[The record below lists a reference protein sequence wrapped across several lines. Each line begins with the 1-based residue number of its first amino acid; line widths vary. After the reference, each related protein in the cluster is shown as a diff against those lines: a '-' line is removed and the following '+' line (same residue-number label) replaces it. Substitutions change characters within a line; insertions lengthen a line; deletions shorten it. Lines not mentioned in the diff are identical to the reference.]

1 MQLGKSRFASLIGL
15 CFCLLLMPQ
24 TASAAT
30 IEGVK
35 VSVVDS
41 TGRTGQALTERMTA
55 SMQVVAEQLFL
66 EKDTAQ
72 IESVKS
78 DYARL
83 LGEVGERALTGY
95 KVEETVIK
103 LGTSSEIILKLS
115 PWLDVVND
123 VEVDLKFSG
132 VDQEM
137 SEVLLSKL
145 PELKARIV
153 KTVSGASVDAVDWAG
168 GVLRQ
173 KVRQDMETMLPE
185 FRASVDL
192 SQTGKKVVVQVI
204 VYPVGQTVHDVQFE
218 LLSETV
224 PNILFMKT
232 KERLHEEADELR
244 GLPVDFVKKHR
255 PELEKRLLTSVNEE
269 KVVSLYS
276 LKPTVTITPG
286 TDTVVE
292 IRMEADKYKIWIE
305 GYGDSGRDE
314 NNLSGRAHLGKYIS
328 DNDELFAE
336 FSVELENMEWEF
348 APGLAHRHGK
358 TTIAYARRITEHE
371 NNYRLEYDVSPK
383 WRLRAEHFSGTNV
396 NEFGA
401 RFRIHEFL
409 SVEYVYSNDKPY
421 LRLIGNL

>member
-1 MQLGKSRFASLIGL
+1 MQIGKSRVASLIGL

-137 SEVLLSKL
+137 SEVVLSKM

-173 KVRQDMETMLPE
+173 KVRQDMESMLPE

-204 VYPVGQTVHDVQFE
+204 VYPIGQTVHDVKFE

-383 WRLRAEHFSGTNV
+383 WRLRAEHFSGANI

>member
-24 TASAAT
+24 TGSAAT
-30 IEGVK
+30 IENVK

-72 IESVKS
+72 IEPVKS

-95 KVEETVIK
+95 KVEETVIT
-103 LGTSSEIILKLS
+103 LGSSSEVVLKLS

-123 VEVDLKFSG
+123 VGVDLKFSG
-132 VDQEM
+132 VDQAM
-137 SEVLLSKL
+137 SEVVLSKM

-173 KVRQDMETMLPE
+173 KVRQDMESMLPE

-204 VYPVGQTVHDVQFE
+204 VYPIGQTVHDVKFE

-383 WRLRAEHFSGTNV
+383 WRLRAEHFSGANI

>member
-1 MQLGKSRFASLIGL
+1 MRIGSSRFTSLI
-15 CFCLLLMPQ
+15 CFSFWLLLAPHA
-24 TASAAT
+24 ASAET
-30 IEGVK
+30 IGQVK

-41 TGRTGQALTERMTA
+41 TGRTGQALMERMTA

-72 IESVKS
+72 IDPVKS

-95 KVEETVIK
+95 KVEETLIK
-103 LGTSSEIILKLS
+103 LGPSSEIVFKLS

-123 VEVDLKFSG
+123 VQVDLEFSG
-132 VDQEM
+132 IDPSM
-137 SEVLLSKL
+137 SEVLLEKM

-153 KTVSGASVDAVDWAG
+153 RTVSGASIDAVDWAG

-192 SQTGKKVVVQVI
+192 SQQGKKVVAQVI

-224 PNILFMKT
+224 PNILFLKT
-232 KERLHEEADELR
+232 KERLHEKADELR

-255 PELEKRLLTSVNEE
+255 VELENRLLASVNEE
-269 KVVSLYS
+269 KVVDLYS

-286 TDTVVE
+286 TVTIVE
-292 IRMEADKYKIWIE
+292 IRMEAAKYKIWFE
-305 GYGDSGRDE
+305 GYGDSGRSE
-314 NNLSGRAHLGKYIS
+314 NNLIGRAHFGKYIS
-328 DNDELFAE
+328 ENDELFAE

-348 APGLAHRHGK
+348 APGLAHRNGK
-358 TTIAYARRITEHE
+358 TTVAYARRISDHE

>member
-1 MQLGKSRFASLIGL
+1 MRISKSGFASLML
-15 CFCLLLMPQ
+15 FCFCLLLAPQ
-24 TASAAT
+24 AASAET
-30 IEGVK
+30 IAHVK

-41 TGRTGQALTERMTA
+41 TGRTGQALVERMTA
-55 SMQVVAEQLFL
+55 SMQIVAEQLFL

-72 IESVKS
+72 IEPVKN

-95 KVEETVIK
+95 KVEETIIK
-103 LGTSSEIILKLS
+103 LGPAAEIVFKLS

-123 VEVDLKFSG
+123 VQVDLEFSG
-132 VDQEM
+132 IDQSM
-137 SEVLLSKL
+137 FEVLLAKM

-153 KTVSGASVDAVDWAG
+153 RTVRGASVDAVDWAG

-192 SQTGKKVVVQVI
+192 SQQGKKVVAQVI

-224 PNILFMKT
+224 PNILFLKT
-232 KERLHEEADELR
+232 KERLHEKADELR
-244 GLPVDFVKKHR
+244 GLPVEFVKKHR
-255 PELEKRLLTSVNEE
+255 AELEDRLLAAVNEE

-383 WRLRAEHFSGTNV
+383 WRLRAEHFSGANI

>member
-1 MQLGKSRFASLIGL
+1 MQLGKSSFASLIGL

-24 TASAAT
+24 TGSAAT
-30 IEGVK
+30 IENVK

-41 TGRTGQALTERMTA
+41 TGRTGKALTERMTS

-72 IESVKS
+72 IEPVKS

-95 KVEETVIK
+95 KVEETVIT
-103 LGTSSEIILKLS
+103 LGSSSEVVLKLS

-132 VDQEM
+132 VDQAM
-137 SEVLLSKL
+137 SEVVLSKM

-173 KVRQDMETMLPE
+173 KVRQDMESMLPE

-204 VYPVGQTVHDVQFE
+204 VYPIGQTVHDVKFE

-224 PNILFMKT
+224 PNILFIKT

-383 WRLRAEHFSGTNV
+383 WRLRAEHFSGANI

>member
-24 TASAAT
+24 TGSAAT
-30 IEGVK
+30 IENVK
-35 VSVVDS
+35 VSVIDS
-41 TGRTGQALTERMTA
+41 TGRTAKALTERMTS

-72 IESVKS
+72 IEPVKS

-95 KVEETVIK
+95 KVEETVIN
-103 LGTSSEIILKLS
+103 LGTSSEIVLKLS

-132 VDQEM
+132 VDQAM

-145 PELKARIV
+145 PELKARII
-153 KTVSGASVDAVDWAG
+153 KTVSGASIDAVDWAG

-173 KVRQDMETMLPE
+173 KVRQDMESMLPE

-192 SQTGKKVVVQVI
+192 SQIGKKVVVQVI
-204 VYPVGQTVHDVQFE
+204 VYPVGQTVHDVKFE

-255 PELEKRLLTSVNEE
+255 PELENRLLTSVNEE

-286 TDTVVE
+286 TDTFVE

-383 WRLRAEHFSGTNV
+383 WRFRAEHFSGTNV

>member
-24 TASAAT
+24 TGSAAT
-30 IEGVK
+30 IENVK

-41 TGRTGQALTERMTA
+41 TGRTGKALTERMTS

-72 IESVKS
+72 IEPVKS

-95 KVEETVIK
+95 KVEETVIT
-103 LGTSSEIILKLS
+103 LGSSSEVVLKLS

-132 VDQEM
+132 VDQAM
-137 SEVLLSKL
+137 SEVVLSKM

-173 KVRQDMETMLPE
+173 KVRQDMESMLPE

-204 VYPVGQTVHDVQFE
+204 VYPIGQTVHDVKFE

-383 WRLRAEHFSGTNV
+383 WRLRAEHFSGANI

>member
-1 MQLGKSRFASLIGL
+1 MQLGNSRFASLIGL

-24 TASAAT
+24 TGSAAT
-30 IEGVK
+30 IENVK
-35 VSVVDS
+35 VSVIDS
-41 TGRTGQALTERMTA
+41 TGRTAKALTERMTS
-55 SMQVVAEQLFL
+55 SMPVVAEQRFL

-72 IESVKS
+72 IEPVKS

-95 KVEETVIK
+95 KVEETVIT
-103 LGTSSEIILKLS
+103 LGSSSEVVLKLS

-132 VDQEM
+132 VDQAM
-137 SEVLLSKL
+137 SEVVLSKM

-173 KVRQDMETMLPE
+173 KVRQDMESMLPE

-204 VYPVGQTVHDVQFE
+204 VYPIGQTVHDVKFE

-383 WRLRAEHFSGTNV
+383 WRLRAEHFSGANI

>member
-1 MQLGKSRFASLIGL
+1 MQIGKSRVASLIGL

-55 SMQVVAEQLFL
+55 SMEVVAEQLCL

-72 IESVKS
+72 SESVKS

-137 SEVLLSKL
+137 SEVVLSKM

-173 KVRQDMETMLPE
+173 KVRQDMESMLPE

-204 VYPVGQTVHDVQFE
+204 VYPIGQTVHDVKFE

-276 LKPTVTITPG
+276 LKPIVTITPG

-383 WRLRAEHFSGTNV
+383 WRLRAEHFSGANI

>member
-24 TASAAT
+24 TGSAAT
-30 IEGVK
+30 IENVK
-35 VSVVDS
+35 VSVIDS
-41 TGRTGQALTERMTA
+41 TGRTAKALTERMTS

-72 IESVKS
+72 IEPVKS

-95 KVEETVIK
+95 KVEETVIN
-103 LGTSSEIILKLS
+103 LGTSSEIVLKLS

-132 VDQEM
+132 VDQAM

-145 PELKARIV
+145 PELKARII

-173 KVRQDMETMLPE
+173 KVRQDMESMLPE

-192 SQTGKKVVVQVI
+192 SQIGKKVVVQVI
-204 VYPVGQTVHDVQFE
+204 VYPVGQTVHDVKFK

-255 PELEKRLLTSVNEE
+255 TELENRLLTSVNEE
-269 KVVSLYS
+269 KVVGLYS

-286 TDTVVE
+286 TDTFVE

-305 GYGDSGRDE
+305 GYGDSGRDD

-348 APGLAHRHGK
+348 APGLAHRNGK
-358 TTIAYARRITEHE
+358 TTVAYARRVSDHE

>member
-24 TASAAT
+24 TGSAAT
-30 IEGVK
+30 IENVK

-41 TGRTGQALTERMTA
+41 TGRTGKALTERMTS
-55 SMQVVAEQLFL
+55 SMKVVAEQLFL

-72 IESVKS
+72 IEPVKS

-95 KVEETVIK
+95 KVEETVIT
-103 LGTSSEIILKLS
+103 LGSSSEVVLKLS

-132 VDQEM
+132 VDQAM
-137 SEVLLSKL
+137 SEVVLSKM

-173 KVRQDMETMLPE
+173 KVRQDMESMLPE

-204 VYPVGQTVHDVQFE
+204 VYPIGQTVHDVKFE

-276 LKPTVTITPG
+276 SSSTVTITPG

-336 FSVELENMEWEF
+336 FSIELENMEWEF

-383 WRLRAEHFSGTNV
+383 WRLRAEHFSGANI

>member
-1 MQLGKSRFASLIGL
+1 MQIGKSRVASLIGL

-173 KVRQDMETMLPE
+173 KVRQDMESMLPE

-204 VYPVGQTVHDVQFE
+204 VYPIGQTVHDVKFE

-276 LKPTVTITPG
+276 LNPTVTITPG

-305 GYGDSGRDE
+305 GYGDSGRDD

>member
-1 MQLGKSRFASLIGL
+1 MRIGKSKFTSLI
-15 CFCLLLMPQ
+15 CFSLFLLLAPQ
-24 TASAAT
+24 AASAET
-30 IEGVK
+30 IGHVK
-35 VSVVDS
+35 VSVIDS
-41 TGRTGQALTERMTA
+41 TGRTGQALMERMTA

-72 IESVKS
+72 IEPVKN
-78 DYARL
+78 DYSRL

-103 LGTSSEIILKLS
+103 LGPSAEIVFKLS

-123 VEVDLKFSG
+123 VQVDLEFSG
-132 VDQEM
+132 IDPSM
-137 SEVLLSKL
+137 SEVLLEKM
-145 PELKARIV
+145 PELKARIIR
-153 KTVSGASVDAVDWAG
+153 TVSGASVDAVDWAG

-192 SQTGKKVVVQVI
+192 SQQGKKVVAQVI

-224 PNILFMKT
+224 PNILFLKT
-232 KERLHEEADELR
+232 KERLHEKADELR

-255 PELEKRLLTSVNEE
+255 IELENRLLASVNEE
-269 KVVSLYS
+269 KVVGLYS

-286 TDTVVE
+286 TVTMVE
-292 IRMEADKYKIWIE
+292 IRMEADKYKIWFE
-305 GYGDSGRDE
+305 GYGDSGRSE
-314 NNLSGRAHLGKYIS
+314 NNLAGRAHFGKYIS
-328 DNDELFAE
+328 EDDELFAE

-348 APGLAHRHGK
+348 APGLAHRNGK
-358 TTIAYARRITEHE
+358 TTVAYARRISDHE

>member
-24 TASAAT
+24 TGSAAT
-30 IEGVK
+30 IENVK
-35 VSVVDS
+35 VSVIDS
-41 TGRTGQALTERMTA
+41 TGRTAKALTERMTS

-72 IESVKS
+72 IEPVKS

-95 KVEETVIK
+95 KVEETVIN
-103 LGTSSEIILKLS
+103 LGTSSEIVLKLS

-132 VDQEM
+132 VDQAM

-145 PELKARIV
+145 PELKARII
-153 KTVSGASVDAVDWAG
+153 KTVSGASIDAVDWAG

-173 KVRQDMETMLPE
+173 KVRQDMESMLPE

-192 SQTGKKVVVQVI
+192 SQIGKKVVVQVI
-204 VYPVGQTVHDVQFE
+204 VYPVGQTVHDVKFE

-255 PELEKRLLTSVNEE
+255 AELENRLLTSVNEE

-286 TDTVVE
+286 TDTFVE

-383 WRLRAEHFSGTNV
+383 WRFRAEHFSGTNV

>member
-24 TASAAT
+24 TGSAAT
-30 IEGVK
+30 IENVK

-41 TGRTGQALTERMTA
+41 TGRTGKALTERMTS
-55 SMQVVAEQLFL
+55 SMKVVAEQLFL

-72 IESVKS
+72 IEPVKS

-95 KVEETVIK
+95 KVEETVIT
-103 LGTSSEIILKLS
+103 LGSSSEVVLKLS

-132 VDQEM
+132 VDQAM
-137 SEVLLSKL
+137 SEVVLSKM

-173 KVRQDMETMLPE
+173 KVRQDMESMLPE

-204 VYPVGQTVHDVQFE
+204 VYPVGQTVHDVKFE

-383 WRLRAEHFSGTNV
+383 WRLRAEHFSGANI

>member
-1 MQLGKSRFASLIGL
+1 MRIGSSRFTSLI
-15 CFCLLLMPQ
+15 CFSFCLLLAPQ
-24 TASAAT
+24 VASAET
-30 IEGVK
+30 IANVK

-41 TGRTGQALTERMTA
+41 TGRTGQALIERMTA
-55 SMQVVAEQLFL
+55 SMQVVVEQLFL

-72 IESVKS
+72 IDPVKN

-95 KVEETVIK
+95 KVEETVIN
-103 LGTSSEIILKLS
+103 LGPSSEIVFKLS

-123 VEVDLKFSG
+123 VQVDLEFSG
-132 VDQEM
+132 IDQSM
-137 SEVLLSKL
+137 SEVLLEKM

-153 KTVSGASVDAVDWAG
+153 RTLSGASVDAVDWAS

-192 SQTGKKVVVQVI
+192 SQQGKKVVAQVI

-224 PNILFMKT
+224 PNILFLKA
-232 KERLHEEADELR
+232 KERLRDKADELR

-255 PELEKRLLTSVNEE
+255 VELENRLLTSVNEE

-286 TDTVVE
+286 TVTMVE
-292 IRMEADKYKIWIE
+292 IRMEADKYKIWFE
-305 GYGDSGRDE
+305 GYGDSGRSE
-314 NNLSGRAHLGKYIS
+314 NNLTGRAHFGKYIS
-328 DNDELFAE
+328 ENDELFAE

-348 APGLAHRHGK
+348 APGLAHRNGK
-358 TTIAYARRITEHE
+358 TTVAYARRISDQE

>member
-24 TASAAT
+24 TGSAAT
-30 IEGVK
+30 IENVK
-35 VSVVDS
+35 VSVIDS
-41 TGRTGQALTERMTA
+41 TGRTAKALTERMTS

-72 IESVKS
+72 IEPVKS

-95 KVEETVIK
+95 KVEETVIN
-103 LGTSSEIILKLS
+103 LGTSSEIVLKLS

-132 VDQEM
+132 VDQAM

-145 PELKARIV
+145 PELKARII
-153 KTVSGASVDAVDWAG
+153 KTVSGASIDAVDWAG

-173 KVRQDMETMLPE
+173 KVRQDMESMLPE

-192 SQTGKKVVVQVI
+192 SQIGKKVVVQVI

-255 PELEKRLLTSVNEE
+255 TELENRLLTSVNEE

-348 APGLAHRHGK
+348 APGLAHRNGK
-358 TTIAYARRITEHE
+358 TTVAYARRVSDHE

>member
-1 MQLGKSRFASLIGL
+1 MQIGKSRVASLIGL

-103 LGTSSEIILKLS
+103 LGTSSEIIFKLS

-132 VDQEM
+132 VDQAM
-137 SEVLLSKL
+137 SEVVLSKM

-173 KVRQDMETMLPE
+173 KVRQDMESMLPE

-204 VYPVGQTVHDVQFE
+204 VYPIGQTVHDVKFE

-383 WRLRAEHFSGTNV
+383 WRLRAEHFSGANI

>member
-1 MQLGKSRFASLIGL
+1 MQLGKSSFASLIGL

-24 TASAAT
+24 TGSAAT
-30 IEGVK
+30 IENVK

-41 TGRTGQALTERMTA
+41 TGRTGKALTERMTS

-72 IESVKS
+72 IEPVKS

-95 KVEETVIK
+95 KVEETVIT
-103 LGTSSEIILKLS
+103 LGSSSEVVLKLS

-132 VDQEM
+132 VDQAM
-137 SEVLLSKL
+137 SEVVLSKM

-153 KTVSGASVDAVDWAG
+153 KTVSGASVDAIDWAG

-173 KVRQDMETMLPE
+173 KVRQDMESMLPE

-204 VYPVGQTVHDVQFE
+204 VYPIGQTVHDVKFE

-383 WRLRAEHFSGTNV
+383 WRLRAEHFSGANI

>member
-24 TASAAT
+24 TGSAAT
-30 IEGVK
+30 IENVK

-41 TGRTGQALTERMTA
+41 TGRTGKALTERMTS

-72 IESVKS
+72 IEPVKS

-95 KVEETVIK
+95 KVEETVIT
-103 LGTSSEIILKLS
+103 LGSSSEVVLKLS

-132 VDQEM
+132 VDQAM
-137 SEVLLSKL
+137 SEVVLSKM

-173 KVRQDMETMLPE
+173 KVRQDMESMLPE

-204 VYPVGQTVHDVQFE
+204 VYPIGQTVHDVKFE

-276 LKPTVTITPG
+276 LKPIVTITPG

-383 WRLRAEHFSGTNV
+383 WRLRAEHFSGANI

>member
-24 TASAAT
+24 TGSAAT
-30 IEGVK
+30 IENVK

-41 TGRTGQALTERMTA
+41 TGRTGKALTERMTA

-72 IESVKS
+72 IEPVKS

-95 KVEETVIK
+95 KVEETVIT
-103 LGTSSEIILKLS
+103 LGSSSEVVLKLS

-132 VDQEM
+132 VDQAM
-137 SEVLLSKL
+137 SEVVLSKM

-173 KVRQDMETMLPE
+173 KVRQDMESMLPE

-204 VYPVGQTVHDVQFE
+204 VYPIGQTVHDVKFE

-383 WRLRAEHFSGTNV
+383 WRLRAEHFSGANI

>member
-1 MQLGKSRFASLIGL
+1 MQIGKSRVASLIGL

-255 PELEKRLLTSVNEE
+255 IELEKRLLTSVNEE

-276 LKPTVTITPG
+276 LNPTVTITPG

-305 GYGDSGRDE
+305 GYGDSGRDD

>member
-1 MQLGKSRFASLIGL
+1 MQLGKSSFASLTGL

-24 TASAAT
+24 TGSAAT
-30 IEGVK
+30 IENVK

-41 TGRTGQALTERMTA
+41 TGRTGKALTERMTS

-72 IESVKS
+72 IEPVKS

-95 KVEETVIK
+95 KVEETVIT
-103 LGTSSEIILKLS
+103 LGSSSEVVLKLS

-132 VDQEM
+132 VDQAM
-137 SEVLLSKL
+137 SEVVLSKM

-173 KVRQDMETMLPE
+173 KVRQDMESMLPE

-204 VYPVGQTVHDVQFE
+204 VYPIGQTVHDVKFE

-383 WRLRAEHFSGTNV
+383 WRLRAEHFSGANI

>member
-1 MQLGKSRFASLIGL
+1 MQLGKSSFASLIGL

-24 TASAAT
+24 TGSAAT
-30 IEGVK
+30 IENVK

-41 TGRTGQALTERMTA
+41 TGRTGKALTERMTS

-72 IESVKS
+72 IEPVKS

-95 KVEETVIK
+95 KVEETVIT
-103 LGTSSEIILKLS
+103 LGSSSEVVLKLS

-132 VDQEM
+132 VDQAM
-137 SEVLLSKL
+137 SEVVLSKM

-173 KVRQDMETMLPE
+173 KVRQDMESMLPE

-204 VYPVGQTVHDVQFE
+204 VYPIGQTVHDVKFE

-383 WRLRAEHFSGTNV
+383 WRLRAEHFSGANI

>member
-1 MQLGKSRFASLIGL
+1 MQIGKSRVASLIGL

-132 VDQEM
+132 VDQDM

-173 KVRQDMETMLPE
+173 KVRQDMESMLPE

-204 VYPVGQTVHDVQFE
+204 VYPIGQTVHDVKFE

-276 LKPTVTITPG
+276 LKPIVTITPG

-383 WRLRAEHFSGTNV
+383 WRLRAEHFSGANI

>member
-24 TASAAT
+24 TGSAAT
-30 IEGVK
+30 IENVK

-41 TGRTGQALTERMTA
+41 TGRTGKALTERMTS

-72 IESVKS
+72 IEPVKS

-95 KVEETVIK
+95 KVEETVIT
-103 LGTSSEIILKLS
+103 LGSSSEVVLKLS

-132 VDQEM
+132 VDQAM
-137 SEVLLSKL
+137 SEVVLSKM

-153 KTVSGASVDAVDWAG
+153 KTVSGASVDAIDWAG

-173 KVRQDMETMLPE
+173 KVRQDMESMLPE

-204 VYPVGQTVHDVQFE
+204 VYPIGQTVHDVKFE

-383 WRLRAEHFSGTNV
+383 WRLRAEHFSGANI

>member
-1 MQLGKSRFASLIGL
+1 MQIGKSRVASLIGL

-132 VDQEM
+132 VDQDM

-173 KVRQDMETMLPE
+173 KVRQDMESMLPE

-204 VYPVGQTVHDVQFE
+204 VYPIGQTVHDVKFE

-383 WRLRAEHFSGTNV
+383 WRLRAEHFSGANI

>member
-24 TASAAT
+24 TGSAAT
-30 IEGVK
+30 IENVK

-41 TGRTGQALTERMTA
+41 TGRTGKALTERMTS

-72 IESVKS
+72 IEPVKS

-95 KVEETVIK
+95 KVEETVIT
-103 LGTSSEIILKLS
+103 LGSSSEVVLKLS

-132 VDQEM
+132 VDQAM
-137 SEVLLSKL
+137 SEVVLSKM

-173 KVRQDMETMLPE
+173 KVRQDMESMLPE

-204 VYPVGQTVHDVQFE
+204 VYPVGQTVHDVKFE

-383 WRLRAEHFSGTNV
+383 WRLRAEHFSGANI

>member
-1 MQLGKSRFASLIGL
+1 MQIGKSRVASLIGL

-173 KVRQDMETMLPE
+173 KVRQDMESMLPE

-204 VYPVGQTVHDVQFE
+204 VYPIGQTVHDVKFE

-383 WRLRAEHFSGTNV
+383 WRLRAEHFSGANI

>member
-1 MQLGKSRFASLIGL
+1 MRIGKSKVASLI
-15 CFCLLLMPQ
+15 CFSLFLLLEPQ
-24 TASAAT
+24 AASAET
-30 IEGVK
+30 IGHVK
-35 VSVVDS
+35 VSVIDS
-41 TGRTGQALTERMTA
+41 TGRTGQALMERMTA

-72 IESVKS
+72 IEPVKN
-78 DYARL
+78 DYSRL

-103 LGTSSEIILKLS
+103 LGTSSEIVLKLS

-123 VEVDLKFSG
+123 VQVDLEFSG
-132 VDQEM
+132 IDPSM
-137 SEVLLSKL
+137 SEVLLEKM

-153 KTVSGASVDAVDWAG
+153 RTVSGASVDAVDWAG

-192 SQTGKKVVVQVI
+192 SQQGKKVVAQVI

-224 PNILFMKT
+224 PNILFLKT
-232 KERLHEEADELR
+232 KERLHEKADELR

-255 PELEKRLLTSVNEE
+255 IELENRLLTSVNEE
-269 KVVSLYS
+269 KVVGLYS

-286 TDTVVE
+286 TVTMVE
-292 IRMEADKYKIWIE
+292 IRMEADKYKIWFE
-305 GYGDSGRDE
+305 GYGDSGRSE
-314 NNLSGRAHLGKYIS
+314 NNLAGRAHFGKYIS
-328 DNDELFAE
+328 ENDELFAE

-348 APGLAHRHGK
+348 APGLAHRNGK
-358 TTIAYARRITEHE
+358 TTVAYARRISDQE

>member
-1 MQLGKSRFASLIGL
+1 MRIGKSRFASLI
-15 CFCLLLMPQ
+15 CFSFCLLLAPHA
-24 TASAAT
+24 ASAET
-30 IEGVK
+30 IGQVK

-41 TGRTGQALTERMTA
+41 TGRTGQALMERMTA

-72 IESVKS
+72 IDPVKS

-103 LGTSSEIILKLS
+103 LGPSSEIVFKLS

-123 VEVDLKFSG
+123 VQVDLEFSG
-132 VDQEM
+132 IDPSM
-137 SEVLLSKL
+137 SEVLLEKM

-153 KTVSGASVDAVDWAG
+153 RTVSGASIDAVDWAG

-192 SQTGKKVVVQVI
+192 SQQGKKVVAQVI

-224 PNILFMKT
+224 PNILFLKT
-232 KERLHEEADELR
+232 KERLHEKADELR

-255 PELEKRLLTSVNEE
+255 VELENRLLASVNEE
-269 KVVSLYS
+269 KVVDLYS

-286 TDTVVE
+286 TVTIVE
-292 IRMEADKYKIWIE
+292 IRMEAAKYKIWFE
-305 GYGDSGRDE
+305 GYGDSGRSE
-314 NNLSGRAHLGKYIS
+314 NNLIGRAHFGKYIS
-328 DNDELFAE
+328 EDDELFAE

-348 APGLAHRHGK
+348 APGLAHRNGK
-358 TTIAYARRITEHE
+358 TTVAYARRISDQE

-383 WRLRAEHFSGTNV
+383 WRLRA
-396 NEFGA
+396 
-401 RFRIHEFL
+401 
-409 SVEYVYSNDKPY
+409 
-421 LRLIGNL
+421 

>member
-1 MQLGKSRFASLIGL
+1 MQLGKSRMASFIGL
-15 CFCLLLMPQ
+15 CFCLLLVPQ
-24 TASAAT
+24 NAAAAT
-30 IEGVK
+30 IENVK
-35 VSVVDS
+35 VSIIDS
-41 TGRTGQALTERMTA
+41 SGRTGKALTERMTS
-55 SMQVVAEQLFL
+55 SMQAVAEQLFL
-66 EKDTAQ
+66 DKDTAQ
-72 IESVKS
+72 IEPVKS

-95 KVEETVIK
+95 KVEETTVK
-103 LGTSSEIILKLS
+103 LGSSSEIVLKLS

-123 VEVDLKFSG
+123 VEVDLQFSG
-132 VDQEM
+132 VDPAM
-137 SEVLLSKL
+137 SGVLLSRL
-145 PELKARIV
+145 PELKSMIV
-153 KTVSGASVDAVDWAG
+153 RTLKGASVDAVDWAG

-173 KVRQDMETMLPE
+173 KVRQDIETMLPE
-185 FRASVDL
+185 FKASVDL
-192 SQTGKKVVVQVI
+192 SQIGKKIVAQVI
-204 VYPVGQTVHDVQFE
+204 IYPIGQKVHDVKFE
-218 LLSETV
+218 LMSETV

-244 GLPVDFVKKHR
+244 GLPVDFIKKNR
-255 PELEKRLLTSVNEE
+255 TELERRLLNSANEE
-269 KVVSLYS
+269 KIVSLYS

-286 TDTVVE
+286 AETVVE

-305 GYGDSGRDE
+305 GYADSGRDD
-314 NNLSGRAHLGKYIS
+314 NNISGRAHLGKYIS
-328 DNDELFAE
+328 DNDEIFAE
-336 FSVELENMEWEF
+336 ISVELENMEWDI
-348 APGLAHRHGK
+348 APGVSHRMGK
-358 TTIAYARRITEHE
+358 TSIAYVRRISDHE

>member
-1 MQLGKSRFASLIGL
+1 MRIAKSRFASLIL
-15 CFCLLLMPQ
+15 FCLCLLLAPQ
-24 TASAAT
+24 AVSAET
-30 IEGVK
+30 IGNVK
-35 VSVVDS
+35 VIVVDS
-41 TGRTGQALTERMTA
+41 TGRTGQALLERMTA

-66 EKDTAQ
+66 EKDTTQ
-72 IESVKS
+72 IEPVQS

-95 KVEETVIK
+95 KVEETTIK
-103 LGTSSEIILKLS
+103 LGPSSEIVFKLS

-123 VEVDLKFSG
+123 VDVDLNFSG
-132 VDQEM
+132 IDQSM
-137 SEVLLSKL
+137 SGVLLAKM
-145 PELKARIV
+145 PELKARIIR
-153 KTVSGASVDAVDWAG
+153 TISGASIDAVDWAG

-192 SQTGKKVVVQVI
+192 SQKGKKVVAQVI
-204 VYPVGQTVHDVQFE
+204 VYPIGQTVHDVSFE

-244 GLPVDFVKKHR
+244 GLPVAFVEKHR
-255 PELEKRLLTSVNEE
+255 VELENRLLTSVNKE

-286 TDTVVE
+286 TETMVE
-292 IRMEADKYKIWIE
+292 IRMEADKYKIWFE
-305 GYGDSGRDE
+305 GYGNSGRSE
-314 NNLSGRAHLGKYIS
+314 NNLSGRAHFGKYIS
-328 DNDELFAE
+328 DNDEFFAE
-336 FSVELENMEWEF
+336 FSVELENMDSEF
-348 APGLAHRHGK
+348 APGIAHRDAK
-358 TTIAYARRITEHE
+358 TTIAYVRRVSDHE
-371 NNYRLEYDVSPK
+371 NNYRLEYDISPK
-383 WRLRAEHFSGTNV
+383 WRLRAEHFSGSNI